1 MLCKNINKRPNL
13 QNLCAG
19 SPSLST
25 HMLVRNDVTN
35 PPVAHTN
42 VFFDLPNLVPCLPI
56 SFLGFSFF
64 LLFFRHVVV
73 VVVFLITYMNNESTK
88 YLFTELWQNSTVT
101 MSENKTSVFIFHWSH
116 PHIQFLR
123 STRIIFFLC
132 LFYRMAAH
140 SSSTHHIKIM

>member
-1 MLCKNINKRPNL
+1 MMSQIHPLLIPMF
-13 QNLCAG
+13 
-19 SPSLST
+19 SLICQIWY
-25 HMLVRNDVTN
+25 LVYQF
-35 PPVAHTN
+35 H
-42 VFFDLPNLVPCLPI
+42 
-56 SFLGFSFF
+56 FLDFLFF
-64 LLFFRHVVV
+64 LSFFRHVVV